1 MRGRRG
7 ISSSAEFDHPRYYQ
21 FSRSSGLPLGYF
33 RRERAIHPI
42 WIASSVLLAFLVLVI
57 VL

>member
-1 MRGRRG
+1 MNGRRG
-7 ISSSAEFDHPRYYQ
+7 ISCDARFDDARYYQ

-33 RRERAIHPI
+33 KRERTIHPI
-42 WIASSVLLAFLVLVI
+42 WIASSVLLAFLVLFI